1 MSKINKVLYN
11 VDQTA
16 GTNGTT
22 ADERKLARKNIGLDE
37 VVGHAATASE
47 SGIAPLDE
55 DGLVPSENLPAYPEA
70 TTDAPGIVTLKN
82 SIDDN
87 ESCADK
93 AVTPKAVKD
102 EIDSLDNTPNGTSGT
117 GTNVT
122 VKVTQTKGKITGVTV
137 TDDTATAN
145 HTHSLSVIQILPT
158 DDYDY
163 RVIPSGYYRLTAGGS
178 SKIIQ
183 VAKQCETLS
192 ADYWEPNG
200 FGEFDGQMVNC
211 PASKTLYMRTNN
223 KWMPI
228 AGTHHKMIIQIK
240 YLKLNG
246 QTVPR
251 NILCDKQDYTENSGP
266 GESIQF
272 NPIDP
277 YLYAYWYNRGDSF
290 ELGKEVSNDPWGD
303 GYPLWITEYQA
314 LKDGNGDWYCTNLN
328 AVRYDRGTLQNKWF
342 NNITD
347 EETGIMY
354 LECQSW

>member
-11 VDQTA
+11 VDQRA
-16 GTNGTT
+16 ANVAENGW
-22 ADERKLARKNIGLDE
+22 LWMARHNIGLDDDLE
-37 VVGHAATASE
+37 NGGVIGKATTTDAYGKKTC
-47 SGIAPLDE
+47 GIAPLDTE
-55 DGLVPSENLPAYPEA
+55 GKIPSICLPAYGNISTDGKIGSASGLPLLTTTDGLV
-70 TTDAPGIVTLKN
+70 TTGAF
-82 SIDDN
+82 
-87 ESCADK
+87 
-93 AVTPKAVKD
+93 
-102 EIDSLDNTPNGTSGT
+102 GT
-117 GTNVT
+117 GA
-122 VKVTQTKGKITGVTV
+122 GEFASG
-137 TDDTATAN
+137 N
-145 HTHSLSVIQILPT
+145 HTHLTSISEISFSGESVPIKPGSHYKI
-158 DDYDY
+158 
-163 RVIPSGYYRLTAGGS
+163 TAGGTVS
-178 SKIIQ
+178 YINPSDACVVYGTGYKSPISPG
-183 VAKQCETLS
+183 AFL
-192 ADYWEPNG
+192 
-200 FGEFDGQMVNC
+200 GQHAYC
-211 PASKTLYMRTNN
+211 PASKTMYEYLGTERG
-223 KWMPI
+223 WLPI

-246 QTVPR
+246 QTVSR

-314 LKDGNGDWYCTNLN
+314 YKDGNGDWYCTNLN
-328 AVRYDRGTLQNKWF
+328 AVRYDRGTLQGKWF